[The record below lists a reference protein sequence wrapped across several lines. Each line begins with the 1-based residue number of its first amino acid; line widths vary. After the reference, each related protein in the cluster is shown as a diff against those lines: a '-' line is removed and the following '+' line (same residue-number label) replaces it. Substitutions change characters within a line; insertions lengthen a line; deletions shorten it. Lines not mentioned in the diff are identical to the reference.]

1 MNIIIR
7 QFITNNK
14 RSIALFCLVGATTAL
29 LNFSVFGILW
39 NLLQINY
46 RFAVTCSYILSALFH
61 FTANR
66 RFTFK
71 SHGTDLH
78 AHAFKYLIMILINY
92 TITMC
97 VMYIVVEILTLSPY
111 FGVACSITATFG
123 TGYLLAKYWVFRN
136 RLLSA

>member
-1 MNIIIR
+1 MNRKIH
-7 QFITNNK
+7 QFISQNK

-29 LNFSVFGILW
+29 LNFSVFGLLW
-39 NLLQINY
+39 HLLQINY
-46 RFAVTCSYILSALFH
+46 RIAVTCSYALSALFH

-71 SHGTDLH
+71 SHGADLH
-78 AHAFKYLIMILINY
+78 AHICKYLVMILINY
-92 TITMC
+92 TITLC
-97 VMYIVVEILTLSPY
+97 VMHIVVEIFTLSPY
-111 FGVACSITATFG
+111 FGVACSIATTFG